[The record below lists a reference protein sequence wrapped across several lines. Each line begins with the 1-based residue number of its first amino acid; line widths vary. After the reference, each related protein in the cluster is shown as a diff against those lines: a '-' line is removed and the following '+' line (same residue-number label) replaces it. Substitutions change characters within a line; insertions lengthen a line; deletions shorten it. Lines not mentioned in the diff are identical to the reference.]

1 MMHTVVHDQ
10 ARRLSR
16 RKPGYNDPEVR
27 GHRNIDARQ
36 RFLTLLTEPPRVREK
51 IHWDARY
58 ILTFSPVS
66 AHKAVRRRGAAE
78 VVTIILPLKYDVP
91 AVWVRDGGPVAH
103 DPVSLA
109 L

>member
-51 IHWDARY
+51 IH
-58 ILTFSPVS
+58 
-66 AHKAVRRRGAAE
+66 
-78 VVTIILPLKYDVP
+78 
-91 AVWVRDGGPVAH
+91 
-103 DPVSLA
+103 
-109 L
+109 